1 MANEN
6 KNKKTEAAVRSAPQ
20 PTEWPVVKCGKF
32 LCSDGQEFS
41 DGYFAREH
49 QKQLNKQ

>member
-1 MANEN
+1 MAKKQTE
-6 KNKKTEAAVRSAPQ
+6 KNNTLPQ
-20 PTEWPVVKCGKF
+20 TEWPVVKDGKF
-32 LCSDGQEFS
+32 VCSDGHEFT